1 MKSIIINV
9 MPEETRMALIDNQEL
24 IAVELERPQHTH
36 LVGNIYKGHVQN
48 VLKGM
53 QAAFVDIG
61 QSKNAFLYVG
71 DGKTPNAGGLESQ
84 QPKIHI
90 GQSLPIQITK
100 DASGLKGPR
109 ATTHLS
115 IPGRNVVLMP
125 ASSGYVGISHRIEDE
140 AERKRLHDI
149 VTELKPEGMGMIIRT
164 AAIGQKREAI
174 EQDIKYLA
182 KIWSAITAK
191 AKLKDGPGLLY
202 RDADLAIRI
211 VRDSFTDDV
220 DEMVIDDERV
230 YRRAV
235 ELAESFNPE
244 LAKRIHLYKGNVSI
258 FNSYH
263 IDEELKKLESPVVEL
278 KSGGF
283 LVIDKTEAM
292 TVIDVNTGKFV
303 GNANLGETVYRMN
316 LEAADEIMKQLRL
329 RDIGGIILVDFIDM
343 EKESQKEDL
352 LLRMRAQ
359 AQKDRTKTNIVDI
372 TALGLVEITRKKSRP
387 NVDAMLYAT
396 CSACNGTG
404 RVESSETIGIRI
416 CREIRRLEKKHHNQD
431 GYELQLNPAVADDLK
446 LADTLGPLSKEL
458 GIELEIVSHPEM
470 GHSSFVIS
478 GR

>member
-220 DEMVIDDERV
+220 D
-230 YRRAV
+230 
-235 ELAESFNPE
+235 
-244 LAKRIHLYKGNVSI
+244 
-258 FNSYH
+258 
-263 IDEELKKLESPVVEL
+263 
-278 KSGGF
+278 
-283 LVIDKTEAM
+283 
-292 TVIDVNTGKFV
+292 
-303 GNANLGETVYRMN
+303 
-316 LEAADEIMKQLRL
+316 
-329 RDIGGIILVDFIDM
+329 
-343 EKESQKEDL
+343 
-352 LLRMRAQ
+352 
-359 AQKDRTKTNIVDI
+359 
-372 TALGLVEITRKKSRP
+372 
-387 NVDAMLYAT
+387 
-396 CSACNGTG
+396 
-404 RVESSETIGIRI
+404 
-416 CREIRRLEKKHHNQD
+416 
-431 GYELQLNPAVADDLK
+431 
-446 LADTLGPLSKEL
+446 
-458 GIELEIVSHPEM
+458 
-470 GHSSFVIS
+470 
-478 GR
+478 